1 MVGNRRVELQ
11 SLFQRDEDADLDS
24 DEKTG
29 EIDMP
34 YRIWFVI
41 GVIVTFSAIWSTR
54 HYELLAKIAWT
65 ITAPGFTLS
74 QTWKEPYD
82 FTSRAAFGA
91 LLLVHCALMQLLFP
105 HLPSGHYGYI
115 LLIAIAEIM
124 TIGLAYQVWLHL
136 RSQKHHRPSG

>member
-1 MVGNRRVELQ
+1 VELQ
-11 SLFQRDEDADLDS
+11 PLFQHDEDTIPDS
-24 DEKTG
+24 EGKTKP
-29 EIDMP
+29 DMA
-34 YRIWFVI
+34 YRVWFVI
-41 GVIVTFSAIWSTR
+41 GLIVTFSAICNTR

-74 QTWKEPYD
+74 QTWKELHD

-91 LLLVHCALMQLLFP
+91 LVLAHCALMQLLFP

-115 LLIAIAEIM
+115 LLIAIVEIM

-136 RSQKHHRPSG
+136 RSPKKALDH